1 MINLASHASHHLL
14 LAHIWLVY
22 PLGHVY
28 VEPKTKIQTEQGQWV
43 FGGPQA
49 SSVRIL
55 ILILDQGKAPV
66 HLINALIFYFEALL
80 YVLLDCALSPEIG

>member
-1 MINLASHASHHLL
+1 MHN
-14 LAHIWLVY
+14 
-22 PLGHVY
+22 
-28 VEPKTKIQTEQGQWV
+28 IQVHCRKEQPQEEQVPEV
-43 FGGPQA
+43 FGDPQA